1 MTKGEKVWV
10 GIKFVLL
17 LSFSVTLI
25 GVILCKYI
33 IHVPE
38 TQTET
43 LVKDINE
50 SEAILSDQHK
60 MALQFD
66 MIKAD
71 IDSLNFEIQ
80 QEQHT
85 DEIKTRISQLQD
97 VYKKHDS
104 SPRYLYGVQA
114 YKFLQEYF
122 DIRENLGYT
131 ISDNKLIEQ
140 DLEKIKANI

>member
-1 MTKGEKVWV
+1 MTKDEKVWV

-104 SPRYLYGVQA
+104 SPA